1 LSSTVNADEMRGYRE
16 SAARMIKVLGMYGI
30 SDRVVLD
37 AVSRVPRHLFIP
49 EEHRFQADPYG
60 DHPCPIGHGQ
70 TISQPFIVAY
80 MTSMLGVKPGLRVLE
95 VGTGCGYQTAVLLEL
110 EARVYSI
117 ELVPDLS
124 EHSVGTL
131 SALGYS
137 GFRAAVGDGFKGWP
151 SEQPFDRIIVSCA
164 PVNIPETLVEQLAD
178 PGVMVLPVG
187 PSHNQRLVRVKKEEG
202 RVTVVEDIP
211 VRFVPMISGGRLS
224 DPS

>member
-1 LSSTVNADEMRGYRE
+1 MNADEMRGYRE
-16 SAARMIKVLGMYGI
+16 SAARMIQVLGMYGL
-30 SDRVVLD
+30 SDRDVLA

-49 EEHRFQADPYG
+49 EEHRFHSDPYG

-80 MTSMLGVKPGLRVLE
+80 MTSMLAVKPGLRVLE
-95 VGTGCGYQTAVLLEL
+95 VGTGCGYQTAVLLEM
-110 EARVYSI
+110 EARVWSI

-124 EHSVGTL
+124 EHSAGIL

-137 GFRAAVGDGFKGWP
+137 GFRVRVGDGFKGWP

-164 PVNIPETLVEQLAD
+164 PVGIPEKLVEQLAD
-178 PGVMVLPVG
+178 PGVLVLPVG
-187 PSHNQRLVRVKKEEG
+187 PSHSQRLVRVEKEEG

-211 VRFVPMISGGRLS
+211 VRFVPMISGGRS
-224 DPS
+224 PDPS